1 MPDGSSE
8 RGGLTPRMWLSALL
22 LAVAAWVLIT
32 FGGVID
38 DALALIFGAFLLSLA
53 MRPAADYLA
62 RWKVPRWLT
71 VILIYL
77 IVLTLLG
84 LIGGITGTA
93 VNRQVTVLLRDAPAL
108 VDDAART
115 LDNLLDD
122 IPWLT
127 NLFPSLDQLGD
138 TLRQAVQQIATAL
151 FNAATGAGAFVLEL
165 LVVVILSIF
174 FTTDKNIGRS
184 LLVNWV
190 PIAYQPRVTA
200 VVVNSTKRLS
210 RWVVAQLVIMLY
222 TVVAY
227 GAGLLILGVPFAFL
241 IALIGG
247 LLEIVPFI
255 GGVVALT
262 LSILAALTVSPI
274 TVVWV
279 VLLYIV
285 VTQIQANVVQPQ
297 LYGQAVDIHP
307 ALVVIALFIGGQVG
321 GIFGALFAVPI
332 AVVITTFAHEF
343 LRVEANLPDEDS
355 GGSAEAPET
364 PEAAD

>member
-1 MPDGSSE
+1 MPDGITG
-8 RGGLTPRMWLSALL
+8 RGALTPRVWLSALL
-22 LAVAAWVLIT
+22 LAVAAWVLIR
-32 FGGVID
+32 FGGVIV
-38 DALALIFGAFLLSLA
+38 DAMALIFGAFLLSLA

-84 LIGGITGTA
+84 LIGGVTGTA
-93 VNRQVTVLLRDAPAL
+93 VNRQVTVLLNDAPEL
-108 VDDAART
+108 MDDAVRT
-115 LDNLLDD
+115 LENLIEDV
-122 IPWLT
+122 PWLT
-127 NLFPSLDQLGD
+127 DLFPSLDQLGD
-138 TLRQAVQQIATAL
+138 TLRQAAQQIATAL

-165 LVVVILSIF
+165 LVVFILSIF
-174 FTTDKNIGRS
+174 FTADKNIGKS
-184 LLVNWV
+184 LLINWV
-190 PIAYQPRVTA
+190 PITYQPRVSA
-200 VVVNSTKRLS
+200 VVVNSTERLS
-210 RWVVAQLVIMLY
+210 RWVVAQFGIMLY

-247 LLEIVPFI
+247 LLELVPFI

-262 LSILAALTVSPI
+262 LSVLAALTVKPI
-274 TVVWV
+274 TVLWV
-279 VLLYIV
+279 VILYVV
-285 VTQIQANVVQPQ
+285 VTQVQANVVQPQ

-307 ALVVIALFIGGQVG
+307 AMVVIALFIGGQVG

-343 LRVEANLPDEDS
+343 LRVEANLPDESD
-355 GGSAEAPET
+355 GPPEV
-364 PEAAD
+364 PEAAG

>member
-32 FGGVID
+32 FGGVIV

-138 TLRQAVQQIATAL
+138 TLRQAVHRSLRRCSTRPPGQARSCWN
-151 FNAATGAGAFVLEL
+151 FRGGDPVDL
-165 LVVVILSIF
+165 LHH
-174 FTTDKNIGRS
+174 RQEHWPS

-190 PIAYQPRVTA
+190 PIAYQPRDGSRRQLDEAA
-200 VVVNSTKRLS
+200 VSVSGCSACDHAV
-210 RWVVAQLVIMLY
+210 

-227 GAGLLILGVPFAFL
+227 GAGLLILGVPL
-241 IALIGG
+241 H
-247 LLEIVPFI
+247 
-255 GGVVALT
+255 
-262 LSILAALTVSPI
+262 SSSP
-274 TVVWV
+274 
-279 VLLYIV
+279 
-285 VTQIQANVVQPQ
+285 
-297 LYGQAVDIHP
+297 
-307 ALVVIALFIGGQVG
+307 
-321 GIFGALFAVPI
+321 
-332 AVVITTFAHEF
+332 
-343 LRVEANLPDEDS
+343 
-355 GGSAEAPET
+355 
-364 PEAAD
+364 